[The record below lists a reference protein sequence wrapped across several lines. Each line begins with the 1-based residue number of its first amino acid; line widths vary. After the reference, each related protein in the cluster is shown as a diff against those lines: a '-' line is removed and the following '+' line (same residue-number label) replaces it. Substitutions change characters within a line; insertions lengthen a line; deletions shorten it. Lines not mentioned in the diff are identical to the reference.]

1 MYIPGNLSAAFGHAE
16 SRSCHRLEAAGNVY
30 QGDDQILFGYE
41 ILDRVFARKIEVDV
55 GLSAGLHLL
64 HDLLDGTLID
74 KSVKALGDQLF
85 FEFFRRRNL
94 VLAHDGAQSRSLQSL
109 DVNDHD
115 AFIAVRDHGKHI
127 FVFIFHE
134 SDGFLGDFLL
144 HGLVFRAANDF
155 MNLGF
160 GRHELCGSLFV
171 QAHVSL
177 QGQNAVEGVA

>member
-85 FEFFRRRNL
+85 L
-94 VLAHDGAQSRSLQSL
+94 
-109 DVNDHD
+109 
-115 AFIAVRDHGKHI
+115 
-127 FVFIFHE
+127 
-134 SDGFLGDFLL
+134 
-144 HGLVFRAANDF
+144 
-155 MNLGF
+155 
-160 GRHELCGSLFV
+160 
-171 QAHVSL
+171 
-177 QGQNAVEGVA
+177 